1 MSTEAAREQFVFST
15 MDIAEGYL
23 RSADTVYRASW
34 TALIGWCLD
43 AKDRMRTESA
53 MGEKELGE
61 LMERKRKLVRLE
73 SKELFAKLDS
83 EEASDGDTGHH

>member
-1 MSTEAAREQFVFST
+1 MNNTTEARIEQFVFST

-34 TALIGWCLD
+34 TALLGWCID

-53 MGEKELGE
+53 MDEKELGE
-61 LMERKRKLVRLE
+61 LMDRKRKLVGLE
-73 SKELFAKLDS
+73 SKELFAKLDA
-83 EEASDGDTGHH
+83 EEAS